1 MNVYQHNN
9 VDFVGLCRTG
19 RIDIRVQ
26 NTKRVCNANET
37 LFVVR
42 TILSILYELYIGTT
56 KRQKQRKEKC

>member
-1 MNVYQHNN
+1 MKVYNQKN
-9 VDFVGLCRTG
+9 VDFVGLCRTD

-26 NTKRVCNANET
+26 NTKGVCNVNET

-56 KRQKQRKEKC
+56 KNQKQRK